1 MKTKDFGLEVKE
13 LSDEGTFEGYGSVFG
28 GAPDSYGDIVMPG
41 AFAESLVRHKREG
54 TMPLML
60 FGHNS
65 SELPIGHW
73 VDLAEDGKG
82 LWAKGQIDTEDAVG
96 MRVHRALKRKTIR
109 GLSIG
114 YEVKSG
120 GQASD
125 PKRPGITML
134 NNVELY
140 EVSVVNFP
148 ANRRSTVTAVKSEI
162 LDLRD
167 RIAAGGRLTEREWER
182 LFKEQFELTNS
193 EAERAVRIHFKGQ
206 GEPDGTAGSAFL
218 RALLNPRE
226 TLIK

>member
-1 MKTKDFGLEVKE
+1 MKTKDFGLEIKAM
-13 LSDEGTFEGYGSVFG
+13 SDEGTFEGYGSVFG

-54 TMPLML
+54 SMPLML

-65 SELPIGHW
+65 SELPIGNW
-73 VDLAEDGKG
+73 TDLAEDGKG
-82 LWAKGQIDTEDAVG
+82 LWAKGQIDIEDALG

-114 YEVKSG
+114 YEVKPE
-120 GQASD
+120 GQEAD
-125 PKRPGITML
+125 PKRPGVNL
-134 NNVELY
+134 LKNLELW

-148 ANRRSTVTAVKSEI
+148 ANRRSTVTEVKSEI

-167 RIAAGGRLTEREWER
+167 RLAAGGRLTEREWER
-182 LFKEQFELTNS
+182 LFKEQLELTNS

-206 GEPDGTAGSAFL
+206 GEPDITAGSAFL
-218 RALLNPRE
+218 RALINPHE
-226 TLIK
+226 TPP